1 MKRVRGLGHV
11 TGMLA
16 RVVVLAPIVALI
28 PTSFLDRGPG
38 GLCRLSFFPLAV
50 AALDPHIW
58 ECFRNSILMALAVT
72 LASRFLG
79 VGIADIVTRRRF
91 WGRPVLAVLVCA
103 GLASPPAFLAIGLR
117 SLIGS
122 DAARLGESFRPF
134 AGWVAW
140 FWVAVSCSVPLVVLA
155 AASGLRRFDPSA
167 EDAARLEGASRGRV
181 WRQFLWPTARPGV
194 AHALATI
201 FTLTLIEPGAP
212 LVLGLRRTLGF
223 QIVEAATDLGIGQLN
238 RASVLAL
245 GATLI
250 AVLARILLRWWGG
263 IETRGVPEHLEHRN
277 ARDDRT
283 SLGVG
288 SLLAFVLSIVV
299 ICVSLPFAG
308 LGFAAMTTI
317 AEQGSVRRGV
327 SFESFVEMIRAP
339 LLRRY
344 LVNSLALGIAAA
356 VLGLIL
362 ARTLSAVLS
371 GRVGNVDSGLMRLT
385 RLLERMPPLAI
396 GVGVLGLAAVL
407 RFAVDSSGAMTGQSG
422 WTLPL
427 HGFVDILDADKTP
440 GPGLV
445 LAVSLIALPMI
456 ARSARLG
463 RASMKPSRF
472 EAAILLGASPR
483 LARRGLRTSWLGVAP
498 IIVFAS
504 FVTAFSNITPALVFA
519 TTSASRTAGPAVLT
533 LVEEPGI
540 GGQCAAAFAI
550 LVISLNVV
558 ALAIAARG
566 DSEGFRSWPRV

>member
-1 MKRVRGLGHV
+1 MKLVRGLGHV
-11 TGMLA
+11 TRLLA

-28 PTSFLDRGPG
+28 FASFLDRGPRG
-38 GLCRLSFFPLAV
+38 SCRLTFFPMAL

-58 ECFRNSILMALAVT
+58 ECFRNSILMAMAVT
-72 LASRFLG
+72 LASRLLG
-79 VGIADIVTRRRF
+79 VGIANIVTRRRF
-91 WGRPVLAVLVCA
+91 WGRPVLAVLACA
-103 GLASPPAFLAIGLR
+103 GLASPPAFVAIGLR
-117 SLIGS
+117 ALFGP
-122 DAARLGESFRPF
+122 DAAQLGESFRPF

-155 AASGLRRFDPSA
+155 TASGLRRFDPSA

-194 AHALATI
+194 AHALATV

-250 AVLARILLRWWGG
+250 AVLARILMGWWGG
-263 IETRGVPEHLEHRN
+263 METRDFPERLEHLS

-288 SLLAFVLSIVV
+288 LLLALVLSIVV
-299 ICVSLPFAG
+299 ICVSLPIAG
-308 LGFAAMTTI
+308 LGLAATTTI
-317 AEQGSVRRGV
+317 AEQGSSRRGIA
-327 SFESFVEMIRAP
+327 FEAFATMIREP

-344 LVNSLALGIAAA
+344 LVNSLALGCA
-356 VLGLIL
+356 VAVFGIIL
-362 ARTLSAVLS
+362 AWALSAALS
-371 GRVGNVDSGLMRLT
+371 ERLGSVDSGLT
-385 RLLERMPPLAI
+385 RVTSLLERVPPLAI
-396 GVGVLGLAAVL
+396 GVGVLGLMAVL
-407 RFAVDSSGAMTGQSG
+407 RLAVDSLGAVTGRSGLALS
-422 WTLPL
+422 L
-427 HGFVDILDADKTP
+427 HGLVDILDADRTP

-445 LAVSLIALPMI
+445 LAVSLVTLPMM
-456 ARSARLG
+456 ACSMLSAR
-463 RASMKPSRF
+463 ASLKPSRF

-483 LARRGLRTSWLGVAP
+483 QANRRLRTSWLAAAP
-498 IIVFAS
+498 IVLFGT
-504 FVTAFSNITPALVFA
+504 FVPAFSNITPALVFA

-540 GGQCAAAFAI
+540 GGQSAAAFAI
-550 LVISLNVV
+550 LAISMNIL
-558 ALAIAARG
+558 ALTIAARR
-566 DSEGFRSWPRV
+566 DSDVFRSWPRV